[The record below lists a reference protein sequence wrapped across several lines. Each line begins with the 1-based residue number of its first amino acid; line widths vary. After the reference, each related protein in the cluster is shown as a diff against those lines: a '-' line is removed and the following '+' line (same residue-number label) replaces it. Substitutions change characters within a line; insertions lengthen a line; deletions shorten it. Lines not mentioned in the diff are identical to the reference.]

1 MKTSNRLFLILLL
14 GFSPF
19 CLKAQTQVVKG
30 TILDKEAEYPLIGA
44 TVIIADTDPILGGV
58 TDIDGIYRIANVP
71 IGRQTLI
78 VQYVGYKSI
87 TIPNV
92 LVTSG
97 KEVIVDA
104 TLEESVQKMEEV
116 VVTADTDK
124 DIPLNEL
131 AKVSARTFS
140 TEEVLRYSGGRNDVA
155 RLTSNF
161 AGVSTPDDSRNDIV
175 VRGNSPTAL
184 LWKVEGIPMANVNHF
199 ATLGTTGGPVS
210 ALNTNLLSISDFL
223 TGAFPAE
230 YGNAIGAAFDINFR
244 NGNSDTHEF
253 TAQVGAFTGIEVL
266 AEGPL
271 SQAKNSSFLVSYRY
285 GIARFATPGT
295 SASPIY
301 QDLAFK
307 LNFKK
312 TPIGKLSFFGIG
324 GLSRIDFI
332 GDEVDETDLFAN
344 PNEDA
349 FYNGGIGLIG
359 MSQVLRFGKNT
370 FVKNSI
376 GFTINKYDFDQ
387 DNFFD
392 LSNERSK
399 YRAVVARENTSRYT
413 ISSQLNTKFSAR
425 FNLRAGVLMEQF
437 YLKSDVQDRDDRP
450 LSQIPD
456 DDADGIP
463 DFFFQVRDTDE
474 YFWLFQPYFQSEYKF
489 TDELSITAGLHA
501 QTLTVNDKTS
511 IEPRAGIS
519 WQFKPRQTVSFAY
532 GLHSQ
537 NVPFPIL
544 FLREETSPGIFRET
558 NRDLD
563 FIKSHHYVLAY
574 DFKPG
579 DQWRLKAEIYY
590 QDIFNV
596 PIERSDT
603 SSYSVINEGA
613 DFVFDER
620 VSLVDNGTGFNYG
633 VELTLEKFFS
643 GNYYGLLTTSLFE
656 SRYRGGDGA
665 ERNTA
670 FNNNYVINALIGKEW
685 KIGNDKKNILTFDT
699 KFTTSG
705 GRPFTPVN
713 VEASIRNNNDQVL
726 FENIAFSERLRPYL
740 RWDVKFG
747 IRLNVKNKKRYHQ
760 FFLDLQNITN
770 RSNEFTSRYNEVT
783 QEVNIVEQIG
793 FFPDIL
799 YRFQF

>member
-14 GFSPF
+14 GFSSF
-19 CLKAQTQVVKG
+19 FLKAQTQVVKG

-44 TVIIADTDPILGGV
+44 TVIIADTNPILGGV
-58 TDIDGIYRIANVP
+58 TDIDGIYRIGNVP

-124 DIPLNEL
+124 DIPVNEL

-210 ALNTNLLSISDFL
+210 ALNTNLLSTSDFL

-312 TPIGKLSFFGIG
+312 TPVGKLSFFGIG
-324 GLSRIDFI
+324 GLSQIDFI

-370 FVKNSI
+370 FLKNSI

-437 YLKSDVQDRDDRP
+437 YLKSDVRDRDDRP

-474 YFWLFQPYFQSEYKF
+474 YFRKIQP
-489 TDELSITAGLHA
+489 
-501 QTLTVNDKTS
+501 
-511 IEPRAGIS
+511 
-519 WQFKPRQTVSFAY
+519 
-532 GLHSQ
+532 
-537 NVPFPIL
+537 
-544 FLREETSPGIFRET
+544 
-558 NRDLD
+558 
-563 FIKSHHYVLAY
+563 
-574 DFKPG
+574 
-579 DQWRLKAEIYY
+579 
-590 QDIFNV
+590 
-596 PIERSDT
+596 
-603 SSYSVINEGA
+603 
-613 DFVFDER
+613 
-620 VSLVDNGTGFNYG
+620 
-633 VELTLEKFFS
+633 
-643 GNYYGLLTTSLFE
+643 
-656 SRYRGGDGA
+656 
-665 ERNTA
+665 
-670 FNNNYVINALIGKEW
+670 
-685 KIGNDKKNILTFDT
+685 
-699 KFTTSG
+699 
-705 GRPFTPVN
+705 
-713 VEASIRNNNDQVL
+713 
-726 FENIAFSERLRPYL
+726 
-740 RWDVKFG
+740 
-747 IRLNVKNKKRYHQ
+747 
-760 FFLDLQNITN
+760 
-770 RSNEFTSRYNEVT
+770 
-783 QEVNIVEQIG
+783 
-793 FFPDIL
+793 
-799 YRFQF
+799 